1 MRMNGKTAMK
11 TVKNQERIRCRVAL
25 PLTIGCAL
33 TVAALSTGS
42 AMFLAAAILV
52 WTLIAA
58 GFLGVWQAARTLTV
72 TALLSD
78 ATVQRGEDVKLDI
91 QVKYGGILPIAP
103 LTVDVAA
110 GPDRPAQQL
119 TLSGMP
125 GSRQRLTLTFHA
137 AHVGVTSPGV
147 KRVVISDLL
156 GMFTVEKSPKAQG
169 GELIVLPLPF
179 DVGELTYAAGDS
191 GTESMARASED
202 ISNPSDVRTYQQ
214 GDALKKIHWK
224 LSARKQE
231 LMVRR
236 YEAPVMPDALVLLD
250 SSKPPRTADE
260 NAQLDL
266 RDALLETAASVMYQN
281 IQTEHPAKLPIHGD
295 HPIELDRG
303 MGMPVILEA
312 LARVDFSAPD
322 KFDRMLMLEMRRMRK
337 VGCTVVVS
345 ARLNSRM
352 VDVMAAMRRM
362 GPYLRLYLITFDPD
376 DQTKLPLI
384 SKLQSAGVEVCYV
397 TPVQV

>member
-1 MRMNGKTAMK
+1 MNTKTK
-11 TVKNQERIRCRVAL
+11 ERIQARLAL
-25 PLTIGCAL
+25 PLTIAAAL

-42 AMFLAAAILV
+42 AMFLTAALLV
-52 WTLIAA
+52 WLLLGT
-58 GFLGVWQAARTLTV
+58 GFLGVWWAARTLTV
-72 TALLSD
+72 TALLSSQ
-78 ATVQRGEDVKLDI
+78 TVQRGEDVALEVA
-91 QVKYGGILPIAP
+91 VKYHGLIPIAP

-110 GPDRPAQQL
+110 GPDRPAQQV

-125 GSRQRLTLTFHA
+125 GSKQRLSLTFHA

-147 KRVVISDLL
+147 ERVVISDLL
-156 GMFTVEKSPKAQG
+156 GMFTAEKVPATRG
-169 GELIVLPLPF
+169 GELIVLPQPF
-179 DVGELTYAAGDS
+179 DVGALTYAAGDS
-191 GTESMARASED
+191 GSESMARASED
-202 ISNPSDVRTYQQ
+202 ISSPTDVRTYQQ

-250 SSKPPRTADE
+250 SSKPPRTADA
-260 NAQLDL
+260 NAQADL

-281 IQTEHPAKLPIHGD
+281 VQTDHPAKLPIHGD
-295 HPIELDRG
+295 HPIELDKG

-312 LARVDFSAPD
+312 LSRVDFSAPD

-352 VDVMAAMRRM
+352 VDVMIAMRRM

>member
-1 MRMNGKTAMK
+1 MRMKTK
-11 TVKNQERIRCRVAL
+11 ERIQCRIAL
-25 PLTIGCAL
+25 PVTIAAAL
-33 TVAALSTGS
+33 LVAALSTGS
-42 AMFLAAAILV
+42 AVFFGASLLV
-52 WTLIAA
+52 WALIVL
-58 GFLGVWQAARTLTV
+58 GFLGVWWSARTLTI
-72 TALLSD
+72 TARLTD
-78 ATVQRGEDVKLDI
+78 TTVQRGEDVALEIRLKN
-91 QVKYGGILPIAP
+91 GGFIPIAP
-103 LTVDVAA
+103 LTVEVAA
-110 GPDRPAQQL
+110 GPDRPAQTLKLEGVPGRTRTL
-119 TLSGMP
+119 TLN
-125 GSRQRLTLTFHA
+125 FHA

-156 GMFTVEKSPKAQG
+156 GMFMVEKTPSVQG

-191 GTESMARASED
+191 GTESMARAAED
-202 ISNPSDVRTYQQ
+202 ITSPADVRTYQP
-214 GDALKKIHWK
+214 GDAMKKIHWK
-224 LSARKQE
+224 LSMRKQE

-236 YEAPVMPDALVLLD
+236 FEAPVMPDALVLLD
-250 SSKPPRTADE
+250 CSRPPRTADD

-266 RDALLETAASVMYQN
+266 RDALLETAASVMQQN

-295 HPIELDRG
+295 HPIELDKG

-312 LARVDFSAPD
+312 LSRVDFSAPD
-322 KFDRMLMLEMRRMRK
+322 KFERMLMLEMRRMRK

-352 VDVMAAMRRM
+352 VDVMTAMRRM

-376 DQTKLPLI
+376 DQTKLPMI
-384 SKLQSAGVEVCYV
+384 SKLQSAGIEVCYV

>member
-1 MRMNGKTAMK
+1 MK
-11 TVKNQERIRCRVAL
+11 KNTKERIHCRIAL
-25 PLTIGCAL
+25 PLTIAAAL

-42 AMFLAAAILV
+42 AMFLGAALLAWMLLA
-52 WTLIAA
+52 T
-58 GFLGVWQAARTLTV
+58 GFLGVWWAAGTLNV

-78 ATVQRGEDVKLDI
+78 ATVQRGEDVDLEI
-91 QVKYGGILPIAP
+91 AVQYGGLIPIAP
-103 LTVDVAA
+103 LTVDISA
-110 GPDRPAQQL
+110 GPDRPAQRL
-119 TLSGMP
+119 SLSGMP
-125 GSRQRLTLTFHA
+125 GRAQRLKLRFHA

-147 KRVVISDLL
+147 ERIVISDLL
-156 GMFTVEKSPKAQG
+156 GMFTVEKAPDMRG

-179 DVGELTYAAGDS
+179 DVGALTYAAGDS
-191 GTESMARASED
+191 GSESMARAAED
-202 ISNPSDVRTYQQ
+202 ISSPTDVRTYQQ
-214 GDALKKIHWK
+214 GDPLKKIHWK

-231 LMVRR
+231 LVVRR

-250 SSKPPRTADE
+250 CSRPPRTADE
-260 NAQLDL
+260 QVQLDL

-337 VGCTVVVS
+337 VGCTVVIS

-352 VDVMAAMRRM
+352 VEVMVAMRRM
-362 GPYLRLYLITFDPD
+362 GPYLRLYLVTLDPD

-384 SKLQSAGVEVCYV
+384 SKLQSAGIEVCYV

>member
-1 MRMNGKTAMK
+1 MNTKTK
-11 TVKNQERIRCRVAL
+11 ERIQARLAL
-25 PLTIGCAL
+25 PLTIAAAL

-42 AMFLAAAILV
+42 AMFLTAAILV
-52 WTLIAA
+52 WTLIGV
-58 GFLGVWQAARTLTV
+58 GFLGVWWAVRTLTV

-78 ATVQRGEDVKLDI
+78 TTVQRGEDVALDI
-91 QVKYGGILPIAP
+91 RVKYGGFIPIAP
-103 LTVDVAA
+103 LTVEVAA
-110 GPDRPAQQL
+110 GPDRPAQQV

-125 GSRQRLTLTFHA
+125 GSQQTLSLTFHA
-137 AHVGVTSPGV
+137 SHVGVTRPGV
-147 KRVVISDLL
+147 ERVIISDLL
-156 GMFTVEKSPKAQG
+156 GMFTAEKIPSTRG

-191 GTESMARASED
+191 GSESMARASED
-202 ISNPSDVRTYQQ
+202 ITDPADVRTYQQ
-214 GDALKKIHWK
+214 GDTLKKIHWK

-236 YEAPVMPDALVLLD
+236 FEAPVMPDCLVLLD
-250 SSKPPRTADE
+250 CSRPPRTADAE
-260 NAQLDL
+260 AQADL
-266 RDALLETAASVMYQN
+266 RDALLETAASVMQQN
-281 IQTEHPAKLPIHGD
+281 IQSEHPAKLPVHGN
-295 HPIELDRG
+295 HPIELDKG

-312 LARVDFSAPD
+312 LSRVDFSAPD

-352 VDVMAAMRRM
+352 VDVMIAMRRM
-362 GPYLRLYLITFDPD
+362 GPYLRLYLITFDPND
-376 DQTKLPLI
+376 ESRMPLI